1 MTQVVHYKPERGWVG
16 AEYRD
21 EPIRCMIDLGIQE
34 AALGEKFLEG
44 LPWRRGEE
52 KYTVV
57 NGETVKV
64 VGQTLIMF

>member
-1 MTQVVHYKPERGWVG
+1 
-16 AEYRD
+16 
-21 EPIRCMIDLGIQE
+21 MIDLGIQE